1 MSEQRQY
8 DFCPKCGAVMRDG
21 ICPGCGSR
29 KGGRKRTE
37 PGVKTYA
44 EQKMRQM
51 EQSYQEEK
59 IRRIGKMAR
68 MGLIFMGCNGIL
80 LAALLIYG
88 LVGKVV
94 SRNLEQRFESEE
106 QEQWSEAPAFGS
118 DTEEGTDNLFD
129 GSLVTGDGY
138 TQGELLLGGRGLYGG
153 RPALPEAYSDY
164 IPAPEDEFYRYL
176 VDAFDYELGYTV
188 NWDSIQLASDTYT
201 VPQVALEDDE
211 LAERINLRIREM
223 LTSEDISRE
232 QAPLT
237 TFYVTYMSE
246 DILSIVLQIGI
257 FYPPVESDGM
267 EYHFHY
273 NALRTVNLDM
283 HTGEEIPKEEIMPIS
298 LGLCA
303 RFWGL
308 CAYEHPTDDV
318 LDTFESVEYL
328 AEKLMDSENAIVF
341 YTPVGVELGFN
352 HEDGWITATLNR
364 EHSKPFY
371 RYFLNEPD
379 YEPNP
384 EYIPS
389 PKDPYYRRLVN
400 AIPEEYMDQVEFIGN
415 SYEDETGRYYYY
427 YPQLRGSEI
436 PNLEAVNERIREIAC
451 PVRDQAYIG
460 ASDGVETVSYV
471 TYMDDSLISIVS
483 CMYTYYLNQ
492 EGVWENLEWISCVT
506 FDLTTGQEIPK
517 NEIIRPDLELA
528 KRFQALLMEQGG
540 KNPDTYYPLNT
551 SPEDLLKYSLVDM
564 ERNLIFYTPVGIEVG
579 YSDIDYCMVTIKE
592 NET

>member
-318 LDTFESVEYL
+318 LDHCILY
-328 AEKLMDSENAIVF
+328 A
-341 YTPVGVELGFN
+341 
-352 HEDGWITATLNR
+352 
-364 EHSKPFY
+364 
-371 RYFLNEPD
+371 
-379 YEPNP
+379 
-384 EYIPS
+384 
-389 PKDPYYRRLVN
+389 
-400 AIPEEYMDQVEFIGN
+400 
-415 SYEDETGRYYYY
+415 GRGRAG
-427 YPQLRGSEI
+427 L
-436 PNLEAVNERIREIAC
+436 
-451 PVRDQAYIG
+451 
-460 ASDGVETVSYV
+460 
-471 TYMDDSLISIVS
+471 
-483 CMYTYYLNQ
+483 
-492 EGVWENLEWISCVT
+492 
-506 FDLTTGQEIPK
+506 
-517 NEIIRPDLELA
+517 
-528 KRFQALLMEQGG
+528 
-540 KNPDTYYPLNT
+540 
-551 SPEDLLKYSLVDM
+551 
-564 ERNLIFYTPVGIEVG
+564 
-579 YSDIDYCMVTIKE
+579 
-592 NET
+592 